1 MHVIYLSNC
10 CFAKEDELY
19 AAAWL
24 GCCCLRHPE
33 GNVRV
38 DDRLYAQLYS
48 FSTSVRCSAASST
61 GVQDPAI
68 IAMKLSGMKMFKS
81 STFLGLSMGCLNGL
95 TA

>member
-24 GCCCLRHPE
+24 GCCCLRHPG

-48 FSTSVRCSAASST
+48 FSRALDAQQPVARKS
-61 GVQDPAI
+61 QDHAM

-81 STFLGLSMGCLNGL
+81 STFLEGFRWGVWMG
-95 TA
+95 